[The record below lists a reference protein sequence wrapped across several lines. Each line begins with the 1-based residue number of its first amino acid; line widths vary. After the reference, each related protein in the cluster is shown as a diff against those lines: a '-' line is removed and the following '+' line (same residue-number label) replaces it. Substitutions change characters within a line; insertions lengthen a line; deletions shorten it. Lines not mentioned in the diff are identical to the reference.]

1 MQSILLIRLTSL
13 GDVILASGLVRQLKG
28 AFPDAAIDV
37 AVDSRFAD
45 VWSHNPRVRSVYAID
60 RQVRTNSELSA
71 VAAQA
76 PYDLVVD
83 LQKNRRSKQI
93 IASLQLPAASQVVCI
108 NKHRW
113 EKLALV
119 WLKRRPRVVTPITK
133 RYWNT
138 VRDLRVMYDEAGP
151 EVWSADDASGVHPI
165 AKCIGVAPGARH
177 ATKRWTTQGYAE
189 LVRHLVADNQENVIL
204 LGGPDDVTICDEIE
218 SLANVPVMRA
228 DGARNL
234 AQTLAALDRCRL
246 VVSND
251 SALMHLARARR
262 IPVVAIFGST
272 VQELGFA
279 PSGADVRIV
288 ERDGLPCRP
297 CSHIGRDRCPK
308 GHFRCMNEITSGE
321 VAAAVDSLLSMAP

>member
-13 GDVILASGLVRQLKG
+13 GDVILATGLVRQIKG

-37 AVDSRFAD
+37 AVDSRFAE
-45 VWSHNPRVRSVYAID
+45 VWSHNPRVRRVYAID
-60 RQVRTNSELSA
+60 RAVRTNSELSA
-71 VAAQA
+71 VATQA
-76 PYDLVVD
+76 PYELVID
-83 LQKNRRSKQI
+83 LQKNRRSKEI
-93 IASLQLPAASQVVCI
+93 ITSLKLPPATRVVSI

-119 WLKRRPRVVTPITK
+119 WLKRRPSMVTPITK

-138 VRDLRVMYDEAGP
+138 VQDVGVMYDEAGP
-151 EVWSADDASGVHPI
+151 EVWSAEDASGVRPI
-165 AKCIGVAPGARH
+165 ANSIGIAPGARH
-177 ATKRWTTQGYAE
+177 ATKRWTAQGYAD
-189 LVRHLVADNQENVIL
+189 LVRHLVVDNHENVVL
-204 LGGPDDVTICDEIE
+204 LGGPDDVAICDEIE
-218 SLANVPVMRA
+218 SLAGVAVERA
-228 DGARNL
+228 DGAGNL
-234 AQTLAALDRCRL
+234 GQTLSALDRCRL

-288 ERDGLPCRP
+288 ERLGLPCRP

-321 VAAAVDSLLSMAP
+321 VAVAVESLLSIAP